1 MKILFALALPLT
13 AGVLAAQSTPAST
26 TSAPA
31 SAAAAETEI
40 TLAPLVVTGASSEQ
54 PLIVTL
60 DPRAPAQPMP
70 AQDGADVLKAVP
82 GFSVIRK
89 GGTDGD
95 PVLRGMAGSR
105 LIVALDDQCVLGGC
119 GNRMDPPTAYVF
131 PAAYDKV
138 TILKGPQ
145 TVLHGP
151 GNSAGVVLFESERDR
166 RDTAGYGGM
175 AAVTAASF
183 GRLDAVVDARAGT
196 PEFLARG
203 ALTRTEGDDYEDG
216 DGRAVHAAH
225 ERWSANASL
234 GWTPDARTLVEISGA
249 RSDGEAA
256 YADRMMDGVVF
267 DRENLAVRARREQ
280 LTPLVA
286 SLELQLGYNYV
297 DHVMDNYSL
306 RTFAPSMM
314 MPNPAVSNPDRETT
328 GGRLVAE
335 LTPGGGATRVTLGL
349 DQQSNRHTVRSSS
362 NQSADPYQAKARTPD
377 AEFSQWGVFG
387 EMTCEIGEAGRVVA
401 GARLDQWRAEDHRAR
416 VPIGMMGSVP
426 NPSYGHVRDSQLASG
441 FARYEHRLSSA
452 PATLY
457 AGLGYV
463 SRFPDYWELIKN
475 ESATS
480 VTAFGTMPEKT
491 MQLDLGANATLGA
504 LDLAVAVFASDVQ
517 DFNLVQSS
525 YAKPSGM
532 MGTRMAVIT
541 RNVDA
546 STWGGEVSAGW
557 RFAEHWRAD
566 ASLAY
571 THGTNDTD
579 DRPLAQIPPL
589 ESRLALAYTQATWSI
604 GGLVRLVADQDRVAV
619 NQGNIVG
626 QDIGP
631 SEGFAVV
638 SLNASWRLT
647 DALRLSAGA
656 DNLLDET
663 YAEHISRAGSMLAGY
678 PQTTRVNEPGRVLWL
693 KLDLAY

>member
-1 MKILFALALPLT
+1 MKTHHRFIL
-13 AGVLAAQSTPAST
+13 
-26 TSAPA
+26 
-31 SAAAAETEI
+31 SAAAFAGALSLHAQSPTPAPAPTTEPEVEL
-40 TLAPLVVTGASSEQ
+40 TPFVVTGTTSGR
-54 PLIVTL
+54 PLEVTL
-60 DPRAPAQPMP
+60 DPKAPAQPMP

-95 PVLRGMAGSR
+95 SVLRGMAGSR
-105 LIVALDDQCVLGGC
+105 LVVALDDQCVLGGC

-145 TVLHGP
+145 TVLRGP
-151 GNSAGVVLFESERDR
+151 GNSAGVVLFESERTRLDQ
-166 RDTAGYGGM
+166 AGVSGL
-175 AAVTAASF
+175 ATVTAASF
-183 GRLDAVVDARAGT
+183 GRLDAAVDARAGT
-196 PEFLARG
+196 PDFFARG
-203 ALTRTEGDDYEDG
+203 AFTRTEGDDYEDG
-216 DGRAVHAAH
+216 EGRAVHAAH
-225 ERWSANASL
+225 ERWSTNAAL
-234 GWTPDARTLVEISGA
+234 GWTPDVHTLVELSGA
-249 RSDGEAA
+249 LSDGDAA

-267 DRENLAVRARREQ
+267 DRENLALRARREH
-280 LTPLVA
+280 LTPLIAAVEA
-286 SLELQLGYNYV
+286 QAGYNYV

-314 MPNPAVSNPDRETT
+314 MPNPSVSNPDRETT
-328 GGRLVAE
+328 GGKIVVS
-335 LTPGGGATRVTLGL
+335 LTPGDARTRVTLGL
-349 DQQSNRHTVRSSS
+349 DQQSNEHTVRSSS
-362 NQSADPYQAKARTPD
+362 NQTTDPYEAKVRTPD
-377 AEFSQWGVFG
+377 AEFRQWGVFG
-387 EMTCEIGEAGRVVA
+387 EITRDIGESGRVVA
-401 GARLDQWRAEDHRAR
+401 GARLDEWRAQDHRAR
-416 VPIGMMGSVP
+416 VAVSMMSTMP
-426 NPSYGHVRDSQLASG
+426 NPSAGHVRESQLASG
-441 FARYEHRLSSA
+441 FARYEHRLASSA
-452 PATLY
+452 TTLY

-491 MQLDLGANATLGA
+491 TQLDLGANATLGA
-504 LDLAVAVFASDVQ
+504 VDLAVAVFASDVQ
-517 DFNLVQSS
+517 DFNLVQSN

-579 DRPLAQIPPL
+579 NRPLAQIPPL
-589 ESRLALAYTQATWSI
+589 ESRLALAYTRATWSV
-604 GGLVRLVADQDRVAV
+604 GGLVRLVSDQDRLAV

-638 SLNASWRLT
+638 SLNASCRLS
-647 DALRLSAGA
+647 DRLRLSVGA

-663 YAEHISRAGSMLAGY
+663 YAEHISRAGTMLAGY
-678 PQTTRVNEPGRVLWL
+678 PQTTRVNEPGRVLWAR
-693 KLDLAY
+693 LDLTF